1 MPCYIEQLS
10 DSDAVVVSKSDLKMG
25 KRQSKI
31 YVAKE
36 SFKPMDD
43 ELGGTT
49 CGYITF
55 EARIHLFRFI
65 ELYE

>member
-1 MPCYIEQLS
+1 
-10 DSDAVVVSKSDLKMG
+10 MG

-36 SFKPMDD
+36 AFKPIDD
-43 ELGGTT
+43 ALGGTT

-55 EARIHLFRFI
+55 EALIHFFRFN

>member
-1 MPCYIEQLS
+1 
-10 DSDAVVVSKSDLKMG
+10 MG

-55 EARIHLFRFI
+55 EALIHLFRFI